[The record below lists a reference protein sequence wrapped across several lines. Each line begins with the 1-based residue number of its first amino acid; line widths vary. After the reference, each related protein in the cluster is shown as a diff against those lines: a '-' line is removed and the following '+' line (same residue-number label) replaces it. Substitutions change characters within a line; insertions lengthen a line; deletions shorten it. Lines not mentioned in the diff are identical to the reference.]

1 MIRVDL
7 HLHTCHSPDSLTS
20 LEALARRCQVVGLD
34 CVAVTDHNTLQGAL
48 SLKEVASFQVII
60 GEEIRTSGGDIIGLF
75 LAQSVPQGLTP
86 GEAARAVKGQGGL
99 VSVPHPFDTLRSS
112 VITPSAL
119 EEVLPYADMMESFN
133 ARNTNP
139 KHDRQAAELAAQR
152 RLPGVAVS
160 DAHTLG
166 EVGRTYMEVP
176 EYDGTPQGLLA
187 ALREAMPFCL
197 RSNRLVHLAS
207 TYARLH
213 HSLLRRHPCSG

>member
-1 MIRVDL
+1 MLRLDL

-20 LEALARRCQVVGLD
+20 LEALARRCLTMGLG

-48 SLKEVASFQVII
+48 SLREVAPFKVIT

-75 LAQSVPQGLTP
+75 LVQPVPRGLTP
-86 GEAARAVKGQGGL
+86 GEAALAVKGQGGL

-112 VITPSAL
+112 VISPRAL
-119 EEVLPYADMMESFN
+119 EEVLPYADMMETFN

-139 KHDRQAAELAAQR
+139 MHDRQAAELAAQR
-152 RLPGVAVS
+152 HLHGVAVS

-187 ALREAMPFCL
+187 ALREATPFCR
-197 RSNRLVHLAS
+197 RSSRLVHLAS
-207 TYARLH
+207 TYAKLH
-213 HSLLRRHPCSG
+213 HRLLRRRP